1 MSDNVVK
8 FADAASRRVH
18 LSKPEAERPRS
29 RQSESVISKN
39 FQLRQQRQK
48 VWREAETA
56 TRYWLALMDFDDAC
70 KSAQRWEIRESF
82 AYSPG
87 ERGHNVAVWRGAL
100 MRQLLT
106 PAPDGR
112 AIEWKRRTFASGQHE
127 HTDTK
132 PERIERAI
140 ADDVTFLAA
149 HPVRQ
154 SKQQDG
160 AEQPETA
167 EQAALRRMA
176 RNATLAAPEPP
187 PSEEELKPPGA
198 A

>member
-1 MSDNVVK
+1 
-8 FADAASRRVH
+8 
-18 LSKPEAERPRS
+18 
-29 RQSESVISKN
+29 
-39 FQLRQQRQK
+39 
-48 VWREAETA
+48 
-56 TRYWLALMDFDDAC
+56 
-70 KSAQRWEIRESF
+70 
-82 AYSPG
+82 
-87 ERGHNVAVWRGAL
+87 VA
-100 MRQLLT
+100 
-106 PAPDGR
+106 
-112 AIEWKRRTFASGQHE
+112 HE
-127 HTDTK
+127 HHALNRRRPFPDAPLNALK
-132 PERIERAI
+132 NGIFDVPIFHH

>member
-1 MSDNVVK
+1 MM
-8 FADAASRRVH
+8 DAVARVQSH
-18 LSKPEAERPRS
+18 NLPEGDLHPEYNPQDRNTAVANYRAAI
-29 RQSESVISKN
+29 VI
-39 FQLRQQRQK
+39 
-48 VWREAETA
+48 
-56 TRYWLALMDFDDAC
+56 
-70 KSAQRWEIRESF
+70 
-82 AYSPG
+82 
-87 ERGHNVAVWRGAL
+87 
-100 MRQLLT
+100 QLLT
-106 PAPDGR
+106 PASTAADV
-112 AIEWKRRTFASGQHE
+112 AWKRAAFKAGDHE
-127 HTDTK
+127 YTDIK

>member
-1 MSDNVVK
+1 MSRTAK
-8 FADAASRRVH
+8 PSAPRIKPKP
-18 LSKPEAERPRS
+18 SKG
-29 RQSESVISKN
+29 
-39 FQLRQQRQK
+39 
-48 VWREAETA
+48 
-56 TRYWLALMDFDDAC
+56 LALMDFDDAC

-132 PERIERAI
+132 PERIERESQMMSH
-140 ADDVTFLAA
+140 F
-149 HPVRQ
+149 
-154 SKQQDG
+154 
-160 AEQPETA
+160 
-167 EQAALRRMA
+167 LRRIPCV
-176 RNATLAAPEPP
+176 N
-187 PSEEELKPPGA
+187 PSSRTAQSSQRRQNKPRFAEWQGMQPSLHPSHHHPRKN
-198 A
+198 

>member
-1 MSDNVVK
+1 
-8 FADAASRRVH
+8 
-18 LSKPEAERPRS
+18 
-29 RQSESVISKN
+29 
-39 FQLRQQRQK
+39 
-48 VWREAETA
+48 
-56 TRYWLALMDFDDAC
+56 MDFDDAC

-167 EQAALRRMA
+167 EQAALR
-176 RNATLAAPEPP
+176 
-187 PSEEELKPPGA
+187 
-198 A
+198 

>member
-1 MSDNVVK
+1 
-8 FADAASRRVH
+8 
-18 LSKPEAERPRS
+18 
-29 RQSESVISKN
+29 
-39 FQLRQQRQK
+39 
-48 VWREAETA
+48 
-56 TRYWLALMDFDDAC
+56 MDFDDAC

-167 EQAALRRMA
+167 EQAALRTMA